1 MQADFKFNEILDL
14 FADVEIKILR
24 IDMVRKFLLR
34 IALCA
39 AAFAAGGFVPSGGAT
54 AQNQPSSVKEALKLR
69 NDSFVVIDG
78 KIKSQLRHEH
88 YRFVDQNGDS
98 IEVEIDDDAW
108 RGVSVDEN
116 TLVRISGE
124 IDKDFTKTTI
134 DVKNIKILNSK

>member
-1 MQADFKFNEILDL
+1 
-14 FADVEIKILR
+14 
-24 IDMVRKFLLR
+24 MVRKFL
-34 IALCA
+34 ISMALCA
-39 AAFAAGGFVPSGGAT
+39 AAFAAGGFVPSGSA
-54 AQNQPSSVKEALKLR
+54 AQTQPSSVKEALKLR
-69 NDSFVVIDG
+69 DDSFVTIDG
-78 KIKSQLRHEH
+78 RIKSQLRHEH

-98 IEVEIDDDAW
+98 IEVEIDDDVW

>member
-1 MQADFKFNEILDL
+1 
-14 FADVEIKILR
+14 
-24 IDMVRKFLLR
+24 MVRKFL
-34 IALCA
+34 ISMVLCA
-39 AAFAAGGFVPSGGAT
+39 AAFGAGGFVPSGGAT
-54 AQNQPSSVKEALKLR
+54 AQTQPSSVKEALKLR
-69 NDSFVVIDG
+69 DDSFVTIDG

-98 IEVEIDDDAW
+98 IEVEIDDDVW

>member
-1 MQADFKFNEILDL
+1 
-14 FADVEIKILR
+14 
-24 IDMVRKFLLR
+24 MVRKFL
-34 IALCA
+34 ISMALCA
-39 AAFAAGGFVPSGGAT
+39 AAFAADGFVPSGSA
-54 AQNQPSSVKEALKLR
+54 AQTQSSSVKEALTLR
-69 NDSFVVIDG
+69 DDSFVVIDG
-78 KIKSQLRHEH
+78 KIKSQLRREH

-98 IEVEIDDDAW
+98 IEVEIDDDVW

>member
-1 MQADFKFNEILDL
+1 MQADFKFNEISDL
-14 FADVEIKILR
+14 FADAEIKILR
-24 IDMVRKFLLR
+24 IDMVRKFLLSMV
-34 IALCA
+34 LCA
-39 AAFAAGGFVPSGGAT
+39 AAFAAGGFVPSGSA
-54 AQNQPSSVKEALKLR
+54 AQTQPSSVKEALTLR
-69 NDSFVVIDG
+69 DDSFVAIDG
-78 KIKSQLRHEH
+78 RIKSQLRHEH

-98 IEVEIDDDAW
+98 IEVEIDDDVW

>member
-1 MQADFKFNEILDL
+1 MRTI
-14 FADVEIKILR
+14 EIKILR
-24 IDMVRKFLLR
+24 IDMVRKFL
-34 IALCA
+34 ISMVLCA
-39 AAFAAGGFVPSGGAT
+39 AAFAAGGFVPSGAT
-54 AQNQPSSVKEALKLR
+54 AQTQPLKLR
-69 NDSFVVIDG
+69 DDSFIVIDG

-98 IEVEIDDDAW
+98 IEVEIDDDVW

-124 IDKDFTKTTI
+124 IDKDFTKTAI

>member
-1 MQADFKFNEILDL
+1 MAGACCVPRGVLTRVGGCFS
-14 FADVEIKILR
+14 
-24 IDMVRKFLLR
+24 
-34 IALCA
+34 CA
-39 AAFAAGGFVPSGGAT
+39 VGSACAPFGAGGFVPSGSA
-54 AQNQPSSVKEALKLR
+54 AQTQPSSVKEALKLR
-69 NDSFVVIDG
+69 DDSFVTIDG

-98 IEVEIDDDAW
+98 IEVEIDDDVW

-124 IDKDFTKTTI
+124 VDKDFTKTTI

>member
-1 MQADFKFNEILDL
+1 MQADFKFNEISDL

-24 IDMVRKFLLR
+24 IDMIRKFLLSMV
-34 IALCA
+34 LCA
-39 AAFAAGGFVPSGGAT
+39 AAFAAGGFVPSGSAART
-54 AQNQPSSVKEALKLR
+54 QPSSVKEALKLR
-69 NDSFVVIDG
+69 DDSSVVIDG
-78 KIKSQLRHEH
+78 KIKSQLKHEH

-98 IEVEIDDDAW
+98 IEVEIDDDVW

>member
-1 MQADFKFNEILDL
+1 
-14 FADVEIKILR
+14 
-24 IDMVRKFLLR
+24 MVRKFL
-34 IALCA
+34 ISMALCA
-39 AAFAAGGFVPSGGAT
+39 AAFGAGGFVPSGSA
-54 AQNQPSSVKEALKLR
+54 AQKPLSVKEVLKLR
-69 NDSFVVIDG
+69 DDSSVVIDG
-78 KIKSQLRHEH
+78 KIKSQLKHEH

-98 IEVEIDDDAW
+98 IEVEIDDDVW

>member
-1 MQADFKFNEILDL
+1 MRGCIRRGRVRAKR
-14 FADVEIKILR
+14 LR
-24 IDMVRKFLLR
+24 
-34 IALCA
+34 
-39 AAFAAGGFVPSGGAT
+39 GANS
-54 AQNQPSSVKEALKLR
+54 AVKRQRGA
-69 NDSFVVIDG
+69 SFVVIDG

-98 IEVEIDDDAW
+98 IEVEIDDDVW

>member
-1 MQADFKFNEILDL
+1 MQADFKFNEISDL

-24 IDMVRKFLLR
+24 IDMVRKFLLSMV
-34 IALCA
+34 LCA
-39 AAFAAGGFVPSGGAT
+39 AAFAAGGFVPSGSAART
-54 AQNQPSSVKEALKLR
+54 QPSSVKEALKLR
-69 NDSFVVIDG
+69 DDSSVVIDG
-78 KIKSQLRHEH
+78 KIKSQLKHEH

-98 IEVEIDDDAW
+98 IEVEIDDDVW

>member
-1 MQADFKFNEILDL
+1 MQTDFKFNEILDL
-14 FADVEIKILR
+14 FADAEIKILR
-24 IDMVRKFLLR
+24 IDMIRKFL
-34 IALCA
+34 ISMVLCA
-39 AAFAAGGFVPSGGAT
+39 GAFAAGGFVPSGSA
-54 AQNQPSSVKEALKLR
+54 AQTQPSSVKEALELR
-69 NDSFVVIDG
+69 DDSFVIIDG
-78 KIKSQLRHEH
+78 KIKSQLKHEH

-98 IEVEIDDDAW
+98 IEVEIDDDVW

>member
-1 MQADFKFNEILDL
+1 MQADFKFNEIPDL
-14 FADVEIKILR
+14 FADTEIKILR
-24 IDMVRKFLLR
+24 IDMVRKFLLSM
-34 IALCA
+34 ALCA
-39 AAFAAGGFVPSGGAT
+39 AAFAAGGFVPSGAT
-54 AQNQPSSVKEALKLR
+54 TQTQPSSVKEALKLR
-69 NDSFVVIDG
+69 DDSFVVIDG

-98 IEVEIDDDAW
+98 IEVEIDDDVW

>member
-1 MQADFKFNEILDL
+1 M
-14 FADVEIKILR
+14 
-24 IDMVRKFLLR
+24 
-34 IALCA
+34 ALCA
-39 AAFAAGGFVPSGGAT
+39 AAFAAGGFVPSGSAVQT
-54 AQNQPSSVKEALKLR
+54 QPSSVKEALKLR
-69 NDSFVVIDG
+69 DDSFVVIDG

-98 IEVEIDDDAW
+98 IEVEIDDDVW

>member
-14 FADVEIKILR
+14 FADTEIKNLR
-24 IDMVRKFLLR
+24 IDMVRKFL
-34 IALCA
+34 ISMALCA
-39 AAFAAGGFVPSGGAT
+39 AAFAASGFVPSGSA
-54 AQNQPSSVKEALKLR
+54 AQTQPSSVKEALKLR
-69 NDSFVVIDG
+69 DDSFVAIDG
-78 KIKSQLRHEH
+78 RIKSQLRHEH

-98 IEVEIDDDAW
+98 IEVEIDDDVW

>member
-1 MQADFKFNEILDL
+1 
-14 FADVEIKILR
+14 
-24 IDMVRKFLLR
+24 MVKKFL
-34 IALCA
+34 ISMTLCA
-39 AAFAAGGFVPSGGAT
+39 AAFAVGGFVPRGSA
-54 AQNQPSSVKEALKLR
+54 AQNQPLSVKEALKLR
-69 NDSFVVIDG
+69 DDSSIVIDG
-78 KIKSQLRHEH
+78 KIKSQLKHEH

-98 IEVEIDDDAW
+98 IEVEIDDDVW

>member
-1 MQADFKFNEILDL
+1 
-14 FADVEIKILR
+14 
-24 IDMVRKFLLR
+24 MVRKFLLSM
-34 IALCA
+34 ALCA
-39 AAFAAGGFVPSGGAT
+39 ATFGAGGFVPSGAT
-54 AQNQPSSVKEALKLR
+54 AQTQPLSVKEALKLR
-69 NDSFVVIDG
+69 DDSFVAIDG
-78 KIKSQLRHEH
+78 RIKSQLKHEH

-98 IEVEIDDDAW
+98 IEVEIDDDVW

>member
-1 MQADFKFNEILDL
+1 
-14 FADVEIKILR
+14 
-24 IDMVRKFLLR
+24 MVRKFLLSM
-34 IALCA
+34 ALCA
-39 AAFAAGGFVPSGGAT
+39 AAFGAGGFVPSGSA
-54 AQNQPSSVKEALKLR
+54 AQTQPLSVKEALKLR
-69 NDSFVVIDG
+69 DDSFVVIDG
-78 KIKSQLRHEH
+78 RIKSQLGHEH

-98 IEVEIDDDAW
+98 IEVEIDDDVW

>member
-1 MQADFKFNEILDL
+1 MQAALKFNEISDL
-14 FADVEIKILR
+14 FADAEIKILR
-24 IDMVRKFLLR
+24 IDMVKKFL
-34 IALCA
+34 ISMVLCA
-39 AAFAAGGFVPSGGAT
+39 AAFAAGGFVPSGSA
-54 AQNQPSSVKEALKLR
+54 AQTQPLSVKEVLKLR
-69 NDSFVVIDG
+69 DDSFVVIDG

-98 IEVEIDDDAW
+98 IEVEIDDDVW

>member
-1 MQADFKFNEILDL
+1 MQTDFKFNEILDL
-14 FADVEIKILR
+14 FAGVEIKILR
-24 IDMVRKFLLR
+24 IDMVRKFLLSMV
-34 IALCA
+34 LCA
-39 AAFAAGGFVPSGGAT
+39 AAFAAGGFMPSGSA
-54 AQNQPSSVKEALKLR
+54 AQTQPLSVKEVLKLR
-69 NDSFVVIDG
+69 DDSFVVIDG

-98 IEVEIDDDAW
+98 IEVEIDDDVW

>member
-1 MQADFKFNEILDL
+1 
-14 FADVEIKILR
+14 
-24 IDMVRKFLLR
+24 MVRKFL
-34 IALCA
+34 ISMALCA
-39 AAFAAGGFVPSGGAT
+39 ATFSAGGFVPSGSA
-54 AQNQPSSVKEALKLR
+54 AQTQPLSVKEALKLR
-69 NDSFVVIDG
+69 DDSSVVIDG
-78 KIKSQLRHEH
+78 RIKSQLRREH

-98 IEVEIDDDAW
+98 IEVEIDDDVW

>member
-1 MQADFKFNEILDL
+1 M
-14 FADVEIKILR
+14 
-24 IDMVRKFLLR
+24 DMVRKFL
-34 IALCA
+34 ISMALCA
-39 AAFAAGGFVPSGGAT
+39 VAFAAGGFVPSGSA
-54 AQNQPSSVKEALKLR
+54 AQTQPLSVKEALKLR
-69 NDSFVVIDG
+69 DDSFVVIDG

-88 YRFVDQNGDS
+88 YRFADQNGDS
-98 IEVEIDDDAW
+98 IEVEIDDDVW